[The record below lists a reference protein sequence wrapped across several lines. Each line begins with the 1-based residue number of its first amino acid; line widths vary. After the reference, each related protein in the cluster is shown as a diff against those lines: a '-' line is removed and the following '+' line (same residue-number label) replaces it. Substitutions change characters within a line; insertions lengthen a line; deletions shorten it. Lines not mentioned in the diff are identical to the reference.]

1 MKSIFLILILLVPS
15 LLIGQKTYLHVGKL
29 FDSEKGIVTEEKT
42 IIVENN
48 IIESVESG
56 YIESSNDDDEIID
69 LKDKTVYPG
78 FIDMHV
84 HIESESNPSTYL
96 QRFQLNPADLA
107 FNSSVF
113 AKRTLEA
120 GFTTVRDV
128 GGTGVNVS
136 LRNAINAGKVVGPRI
151 FTSEKT
157 IGTTGGHAD
166 PTNGY
171 RDDLQGDPG
180 PKLGVVNS
188 IDDAKKA
195 VRQRYKNGADWIKIT
210 ATGGVLSEAKSGQNP
225 QFTEEEIRAVVDTAR
240 DYGMKVAAH
249 AHGDEG
255 MARAVR
261 AGVVTIEHG
270 TLMSEATMDLMKEY
284 GAYLVPTLTAGKAVA
299 LNAAKPGYYPAVI
312 VPKALL
318 IGEQIQETFGIA
330 YKRGVPI
337 SFGTDA
343 GVFNHG
349 ENGKEFAYMEEVG
362 MPAHEVLKS
371 ATITNAK
378 ILEIE
383 DRLGQ
388 IKAGYYADIV
398 GSDENALENIATLEK
413 VSFVM
418 KDGKVYKH
426 KP

>member
-1 MKSIFLILILLVPS
+1 MKNIFLLFVLLAPI

-29 FDSEKGIVTEEKT
+29 FDSEKGVVTEEKT
-42 IIVENN
+42 IIIDNN

-56 YIESSNDDDEIID
+56 FIEVSTDDKLID

-84 HIESESNPSTYL
+84 HIESQSNPSTYL
-96 QRFQLNPADLA
+96 QRFQLNPADIA

-136 LRNAINAGKVVGPRI
+136 LRNAINKGKVVGPRL
-151 FTSEKT
+151 FTSEKI

-171 RDDLQGDPG
+171 RHDLQGDPG
-180 PKLGVVNS
+180 PKSGIINS

-210 ATGGVLSEAKSGQNP
+210 ATGGVISEAKSGQNP
-225 QFTEEEIRAVVDTAR
+225 QLTEEEIKAVVDTAR

-261 AGVVTIEHG
+261 AGVKTIEHG
-270 TLMSEATMDLMKEY
+270 TLMSEATMDLMIEY
-284 GAYLVPTLTAGKAVA
+284 GAYLVPTITAGKAVA
-299 LNAAKPGYYPAVI
+299 LNATKPGYYPAVI

-318 IGEQIQETFGIA
+318 IGDQIQKTFGIA

-343 GVFNHG
+343 GIFDHG
-349 ENGKEFAYMEEVG
+349 ENGKEFAFMEEVG
-362 MPAHEVLKS
+362 MPAHEVLQS

-378 ILEIE
+378 ILEME
-383 DRLGQ
+383 DKIGK
-388 IKAGYYADIV
+388 IKSGYYADIV

-413 VSFVM
+413 ISFVM

>member
-1 MKSIFLILILLVPS
+1 MKSIFLIPILLVPS

-261 AGVVTIEHG
+261 AGVATIEHG

>member
-1 MKSIFLILILLVPS
+1 MKNIFLLSVLLAPI

-42 IIVENN
+42 IIIDNN

-56 YIESSNDDDEIID
+56 FIEVSTDGDKLID

-84 HIESESNPSTYL
+84 HIESQSNPSTYL
-96 QRFQLNPADLA
+96 QRFQLNPADIA
-107 FNSSVF
+107 FNSSIF

-136 LRNAINAGKVVGPRI
+136 LRNAINRGKVIGPRV

-157 IGTTGGHAD
+157 IATTGGHAD

-180 PKLGVVNS
+180 PKSGVINS
-188 IDDAKKA
+188 IEDAKKA

-225 QFTEEEIRAVVDTAR
+225 QLTEEEIKAVVDTAR

-261 AGVVTIEHG
+261 AGVTTIEHG

-284 GAYLVPTLTAGKAVA
+284 GAYLVSNNYCRKGCGLKCYKTR
-299 LNAAKPGYYPAVI
+299 
-312 VPKALL
+312 LL
-318 IGEQIQETFGIA
+318 SSCYRSESAFNRRTNSKNFWYSLQ
-330 YKRGVPI
+330 KRC
-337 SFGTDA
+337 
-343 GVFNHG
+343 
-349 ENGKEFAYMEEVG
+349 
-362 MPAHEVLKS
+362 
-371 ATITNAK
+371 
-378 ILEIE
+378 
-383 DRLGQ
+383 
-388 IKAGYYADIV
+388 
-398 GSDENALENIATLEK
+398 SD
-413 VSFVM
+413 FVW
-418 KDGKVYKH
+418 Y
-426 KP
+426 

>member
-1 MKSIFLILILLVPS
+1 MKNIFLIPVLLVPS

-56 YIESSNDDDEIID
+56 YIESSNDGDEIID

-78 FIDMHV
+78 FIDLHV

-96 QRFQLNPADLA
+96 QRFQLNPADIA

-151 FTSEKT
+151 FTSEKM
-157 IGTTGGHAD
+157 IGTTGSHAD

-180 PKLGVVNS
+180 PKLGIVNS

-210 ATGGVLSEAKSGQNP
+210 ATGGVISEAKSGQNP

-240 DYGMKVAAH
+240 DYGLKVAAH

-255 MARAVR
+255 MARAIR
-261 AGVVTIEHG
+261 AGV
-270 TLMSEATMDLMKEY
+270 
-284 GAYLVPTLTAGKAVA
+284 
-299 LNAAKPGYYPAVI
+299 
-312 VPKALL
+312 
-318 IGEQIQETFGIA
+318 
-330 YKRGVPI
+330 
-337 SFGTDA
+337 
-343 GVFNHG
+343 
-349 ENGKEFAYMEEVG
+349 
-362 MPAHEVLKS
+362 
-371 ATITNAK
+371 ATISTSAICFYN
-378 ILEIE
+378 
-383 DRLGQ
+383 
-388 IKAGYYADIV
+388 
-398 GSDENALENIATLEK
+398 
-413 VSFVM
+413 
-418 KDGKVYKH
+418 
-426 KP
+426 